1 MANPLLEKA
10 AHQRPATTR
19 RGALER
25 LFTLMFQGF
34 VYNQIW
40 EDPEVDLAALELK
53 PHHRVL
59 TIASGGCN
67 VLNYLAA
74 DPAIRSNTSVC
85 LQFADRSDPDAN
97 KARQKAIVKLL
108 DDERAA
114 YDIGA
119 YRDAPPGLRIWCGA
133 TVETADIGALGPWLD
148 WAWEQSA

>member
-40 EDPEVDLAALELK
+40 EDPDVDLAALELK

-74 DPAIRSNTSVC
+74 DPARIVAVDLNDNHIALTRLKISALAN
-85 LQFADRSDPDAN
+85 LPDYEAFFRFFGEAN
-97 KARQKAIVKLL
+97 DKANRG
-108 DDERAA
+108 A
-114 YDIGA
+114 YDQFLA
-119 YRDAPPGLRIWCGA
+119 ND
-133 TVETADIGALGPWLD
+133 LD
-148 WAWEQSA
+148 EKTRRHWEK